1 MLAFI
6 FKNLF
11 ENREVGGDISMRTE
25 KCFVVRKAMDKD
37 VEGVIE
43 VLTSTRLQDGAW
55 TADKDWTQKAL
66 QKFLKTENYTMF
78 VAESDGKVVG
88 FIGYIVFPSFW
99 ECANQGFINDFFVHK
114 DFQGE
119 DIGSKL
125 IEAVVERADREG
137 LDELHVST
145 GWNNKRARRLYEKF
159 GFTEEQLLLERHQK
173 SEQH

>member
-1 MLAFI
+1 
-6 FKNLF
+6 LF
-11 ENREVGGDISMRTE
+11 ENRKVRGEIPVRADKRV
-25 KCFVVRKAMDKD
+25 VVRTATGKD
-37 VEGVIE
+37 VEGIIE
-43 VLTSTRLQDGAW
+43 VLTSVRLRDEAW
-55 TADKDWTQKAL
+55 AGDENWTQKTL
-66 QKFLKTENYTMF
+66 RKFLKTENCTMLI
-78 VAESDGKVVG
+78 AQSDGKIVG

-119 DIGSKL
+119 GIGSKL

-173 SEQH
+173 RE